1 MADCGP
7 ACAISSLSSSRT
19 AGFESRVSRTL
30 EVSAREQFTD
40 FVFQIDLPR
49 SAMPIC
55 GPSNAIP
62 SCAATPSVGFGSDN
76 RGFGGA
82 LGLGGLGSIGSGY
95 GGTVS
100 AASLGVLQ
108 GVHPACIVQNPASEV
123 TIHPAPVTV
132 TLPGPILCASPEG
145 VQVGGYSPCAVPGY
159 GQGSRYGGL
168 GYGGLSS
175 GLLGSHS
182 GRSGI
187 FGRRGSVC
195 LYPGGNVCV

>member
-1 MADCGP
+1 
-7 ACAISSLSSSRT
+7 
-19 AGFESRVSRTL
+19 
-30 EVSAREQFTD
+30 
-40 FVFQIDLPR
+40 
-49 SAMPIC
+49 MPIC

-82 LGLGGLGSIGSGY
+82 LGLGGLGSIGSSY

-123 TIHPAPVTV
+123 TIHPPPFQATI
-132 TLPGPILCASPEG
+132 PGPILCASPEG

-159 GQGSRYGGL
+159 GQGLGYGGL

-175 GLLGSHS
+175 GLLGFS
-182 GRSGI
+182 GYNHGRDGFFGYGGFNSGLL
-187 FGRRGSVC
+187 GSKGLCNRRGSIF
-195 LYPGGNVCV
+195 G